1 MTVLPLVMLPNPLL
15 RTKAKKIRQIDDSIA
30 KLAEDMIDTMRFHNG
45 IGLAANQ
52 VGALKRVVVIEV
64 PDDSLRVLVNPE
76 IIRKYGERE
85 VEEGCLSVPGY
96 RGLVTRSIWVKARSL
111 SIDGAELRIK
121 AEGLLAQAL
130 EHEIDHLNG
139 IVYVDH
145 LKQHEDLWKLEPEEQ
160 LETDQP
166 ESANIS

>member
-15 RTKAKKIRQIDDSIA
+15 RTKAKKIRQIDDSIV
-30 KLAEDMIDTMRFHNG
+30 KLAEDMTETMRFHNG

-52 VGALKRVVVIEV
+52 VGVLKRVVVIEV

-111 SIDGAELRIK
+111 SIEGEELRIK

>member
-1 MTVLPLVMLPNPLL
+1 M
-15 RTKAKKIRQIDDSIA
+15 
-30 KLAEDMIDTMRFHNG
+30 KLAEDMTETMRFHNG

-52 VGALKRVVVIEV
+52 VGVLKRVVVIEV

-111 SIDGAELRIK
+111 SIEGEELRIK

>member
-15 RTKAKKIRQIDDSIA
+15 RTKAKKIRQIDDSIVR
-30 KLAEDMIDTMRFHNG
+30 LAEDMTETMRFHNG

-52 VGALKRVVVIEV
+52 VGVLKRVVVIEV

-111 SIDGAELRIK
+111 SIEGEELRIK

>member
-1 MTVLPLVMLPNPLL
+1 MSVLPLVILPDPLL
-15 RTKAKKIRQIDDSIA
+15 RARAKKVRKIDVSIT
-30 KLAEDMIDTMRFHNG
+30 KLAEDMVETMRFHNG

-52 VGALKRVVVIEV
+52 VGVLKRVVVIEV
-64 PDDSLRVLVNPE
+64 PDDDIRVLVNPE
-76 IIRKYGERE
+76 IIKKHGERE

-111 SIDGAELRIK
+111 SIQGAEVRVK

-145 LKQHEDLWKLEPEEQ
+145 LKKHEDLFRYSIWGLTKYI
-160 LETDQP
+160 T
-166 ESANIS
+166 SCKISL

>member
-1 MTVLPLVMLPNPLL
+1 MAVLPLVILPDPRL
-15 RTKAKKIRQIDDSIA
+15 RAKAKKIRQIDDSVI
-30 KLAEDMIDTMRFHNG
+30 KLADDMVETMRYHNG
-45 IGLAANQ
+45 VGLAANQ
-52 VGALKRVVVIEV
+52 VGVLKRIVVIEV

-76 IIRKYGERE
+76 IIKKNGERE

-111 SIDGAELRIK
+111 NISGSEIRVK
-121 AEGLLAQAL
+121 ADGLLAQAL

-145 LKQHEDLWKLEPEEQ
+145 LKSHEDLWKLEQELP
-160 LETDQP
+160 LEIDQA
-166 ESANIS
+166 ESAQIS

>member
-1 MTVLPLVMLPNPLL
+1 MSVLPLVILPDPLL
-15 RTKAKKIRQIDDSIA
+15 RARAKKVRKIDVSIT
-30 KLAEDMIDTMRFHNG
+30 KLAEDMVETMRFHNG
-45 IGLAANQ
+45 IWLAANQ
-52 VGALKRVVVIEV
+52 VGVLKRVVVIEV
-64 PDDSLRVLVNPE
+64 PDDDIRVLVNPE
-76 IIRKYGERE
+76 IIKKHGERE

-111 SIDGAELRIK
+111 SIQGAEVRVK

-145 LKQHEDLWKLEPEEQ
+145 LKKHEDLWKFDPNEQ
-160 LETDQP
+160 MQADQLG
-166 ESANIS
+166 SAQIS